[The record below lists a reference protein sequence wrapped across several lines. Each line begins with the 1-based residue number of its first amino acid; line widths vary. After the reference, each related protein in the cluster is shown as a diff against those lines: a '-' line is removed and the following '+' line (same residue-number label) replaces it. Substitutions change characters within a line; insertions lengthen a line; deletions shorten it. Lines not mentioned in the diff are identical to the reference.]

1 MSLDCNQ
8 INLNKYSQ
16 TKYIVRKI
24 NCIGAQVD
32 LLDIS
37 LGASYETKVNLNASF
52 GLYETKLNLDSSFYD
67 VYASIVIGGITADY
81 VDGSIS
87 AAVDAVDTSLVTYTD
102 AAITTALDASFAL
115 YETIL
120 NLDSSFALYETK
132 INIDSSIS
140 NIELGALIDVSIT
153 GVQDG
158 SSLIY
163 EAGGSFW
170 TYGTGGGA
178 GATTLEDLSDTS
190 VVGTTDRDV
199 IQYYVDTS
207 TWENVAL
214 VDASYYFVKT
224 TDFIAYN
231 IIQDTS
237 AYIELNQLE
246 ASIALISVTFDY
258 IDGSIAAAVD
268 AVDTSL
274 VTYTDAAITTALD
287 ASFALYETILN
298 LDSSFALYE
307 TILNLDTSFALY
319 ETKVN
324 LDSSFYDVYAAM
336 GSGDVTKVYV
346 DGSLATRD
354 ASINNNRAKIN
365 QLDASVVRIDAYNRI
380 QDTSIYAE
388 VNQIEASIAN
398 LDTSL
403 DLYLPLTGG
412 TLSGNLTLDNSL
424 IFNDAYISVDNSIF
438 TIKNLGAG
446 GSISIE
452 GQAVAGAN
460 RIIFTA
466 DPDSSVMIYHPGL
479 GSGYDAK
486 VMTQTDG
493 INVRSTI
500 YADNGTSKVGY
511 GASNIQLL
519 TEGRDSNDNFVIK
532 HNSAGN
538 ISLESNNKTNL
549 TINGSTASL
558 AYFGLTKLQT
568 TATGITVTGTITDY
582 IKDSSFNPSDFVW
595 NGVYLDVSTVGTGV
609 SKDYVDGSIAAAVDA
624 VDTSLVTYVDNV
636 IQTGGGDVN
645 WSEGNYG
652 DVQEIVTAV
661 GDGSILASA
670 ITTTG
675 NTLDV
680 RHLFGGALWTQYSYV
695 GDIQGKLNAST
706 GKTDLKINT
715 TADGYG
721 MIVGDTGTDH
731 DLTVYGDVSVFG
743 NLRVAGIF
751 EGLDASFA
759 LYETILNLDSSFG
772 LYKTKANLDSS
783 FGLYKTKTN
792 LDSSFG
798 LYETKVNLDS
808 SFYDVYASMGSGDV
822 TKVYV
827 DGSLAT
833 RDASINNN
841 RAKINQLDTSV
852 VRIDA
857 YNRIQ
862 DTSIFIIDA
871 SVIRINA
878 YNRIQDTSIYAEVNQ
893 IEASIANLDTSLDLY
908 LPLTGGTCS
917 GDITATDFNLPS
929 DTRYKNI
936 IKPVDNGLDILSNIT
951 PQVFTWKD
959 NRDDYEHIGY
969 IAQEL
974 NIVRPELVKWNKEGY
989 ATISYS
995 KMSAINTAAILE
1007 LNKEIADL
1015 KKRINILENASTGY

>member
-1 MSLDCNQ
+1 MNWTQIYLDTF
-8 INLNKYSQ
+8 IPEFPGILNANFTSFESYLDTFYDGSRGILIKPLE
-16 TKYIVRKI
+16 TTGNVK
-24 NCIGAQVD
+24 GAQGEFVTGVFD
-32 LLDIS
+32 NLIVKRQYTNLYENITIADYDYYVASDGSAFLTRDPCIFNIDTSLWNVPYEPSGYRVIDVNEPYYKISNRGPIFLGNDNISQIVGIIFDSCIVSEVNDFQILLDPSPSGSAVPTLFDIDSSSSGGLYIELIATDYDASWGSTWTQYKPPFIS
-37 LGASYETKVNLNASF
+37 ELSNIGDVYVSNASD
-52 GLYETKLNLDSSFYD
+52 GQVLVWRGEYWVAED
-67 VYASIVIGGITADY
+67 VSGTSVSVSD
-81 VDGSIS
+81 VVN
-87 AAVDAVDTSLVTYTD
+87 AVDAVDTSLVTYTD
-102 AAITTALDASFAL
+102 AAIVTALDS
-115 YETIL
+115 
-120 NLDSSFALYETK
+120 
-132 INIDSSIS
+132 
-140 NIELGALIDVSIT
+140 
-153 GVQDG
+153 
-158 SSLIY
+158 
-163 EAGGSFW
+163 
-170 TYGTGGGA
+170 
-178 GATTLEDLSDTS
+178 
-190 VVGTTDRDV
+190 
-199 IQYYVDTS
+199 
-207 TWENVAL
+207 
-214 VDASYYFVKT
+214 
-224 TDFIAYN
+224 
-231 IIQDTS
+231 
-237 AYIELNQLE
+237 
-246 ASIALISVTFDY
+246 
-258 IDGSIAAAVD
+258 
-268 AVDTSL
+268 
-274 VTYTDAAITTALD
+274 
-287 ASFALYETILN
+287 
-298 LDSSFALYE
+298 
-307 TILNLDTSFALY
+307 SFALY

-398 LDTSL
+398 LDASL

-721 MIVGDTGTDH
+721 MIIGDTGTDH

-743 NLRVAGIF
+743 NLRVDGIF

-841 RAKINQLDTSV
+841 RAKINQLDASV